1 MRSLPENLSDE
12 ELIRLI
18 RNGKEMAFTALYRRH
33 QGPIFRFALHMSG
46 RIEIAEEVTQDVF
59 LELARA
65 PQLYDPKRGNVQ
77 AFLIGVAR
85 NRVRQR
91 RDDPVS
97 ALVDILAA
105 PDDPFDD
112 VARSAD
118 LRALHAAILSLP
130 IRYRE
135 AVVLCDL
142 EELDYETAAGLLGCA
157 IGTIRSRLSRARDLL
172 AAKLGRRERRR
183 ERSMIRTATS

>member
-1 MRSLPENLSDE
+1 MRSLPEHLSDE

-18 RNGKEMAFTALYRRH
+18 RDGKEMAFTALYRRH

-59 LELARA
+59 LELAKA

-97 ALVDILAA
+97 ALVDLLAG
-105 PDDPFDD
+105 PDDPFDKF
-112 VARSAD
+112 ARSSD

-142 EELDYETAAGLLGCA
+142 EELDYQTAARLLACA
-157 IGTIRSRLSRARDLL
+157 TGTIRSRLSRARNLL
-172 AAKLGRRERRR
+172 AAKLGRRERCR
-183 ERSMIRTATS
+183 ERSMI

>member
-1 MRSLPENLSDE
+1 MRSLPENLSDD

-18 RNGKEMAFTALYRRH
+18 RNGKEMAFTTLYRRH

-59 LELARA
+59 LELAKA

-77 AFLIGVAR
+77 ALLIGIAR

-105 PDDPFDD
+105 PDDPFDEF
-112 VARSAD
+112 ARSSD

-142 EELDYETAAGLLGCA
+142 EELDYQTAARFLGCA
-157 IGTIRSRLSRARDLL
+157 TGTIRSRLSRARNLL
-172 AAKLGRRERRR
+172 AAKLGRRERC
-183 ERSMIRTATS
+183 MI